1 MLVNPSK
8 PGPKPEGP
16 TRDIRAPRA
25 PSGVRT
31 PPPPPTAASPLHRR
45 YAAHARTPTPA
56 QAMLHLLSSPL
67 AYAAPEKANVMKYFF
82 GSK

>member
-1 MLVNPSK
+1 M
-8 PGPKPEGP
+8 
-16 TRDIRAPRA
+16 RRAP
-25 PSGVRT
+25 
-31 PPPPPTAASPLHRR
+31 PPASAHRPPHFPPTAASPLHRR